1 MNLSDLREALSP
13 LAKFGQEEH
22 SFDIPQENGSPLT
35 VTLRPLLPHEETACQ
50 SRAVQ
55 ILKQAE
61 DEELGEDTRIDRA
74 LANSYFDMF
83 RAEVVSYAIVQVGRN
98 DFRGFKTIQTGKTL
112 PNWVPEQVPLNQAL
126 RDLILESWSRA
137 MLTICFSK
145 YGDLVSKIAKKA
157 DLVVASSLNEIEAE
171 IERTKKRLETL
182 LEEREKRGKG
192 DPSTTLDHVKTLV
205 EFGDQMERRLKGAV
219 EEAEE
224 EARFRKEME
233 ELDQQEQQEQEER
246 GREQREGQGL
256 QVPQEREQVQEAPVA
271 ASPPPRKSLVPD
283 EAPPPTSVPN
293 MSQESRIRAAQQ
305 ALEEFGGVDV
315 ANAVPAGELT
325 TPEGKPVQAYRLPS
339 ETITQRGRP
348 SPHTAPTKVA
358 ETGADPRRGTE
369 NPNFRPPKR

>member
-35 VTLRPLLPHEETACQ
+35 VTLRPLLPYEETACQ
-50 SRAVQ
+50 SRALQ

-83 RAEVVSYAIVQVGRN
+83 RAEVVSYAIVQVGSN
-98 DFRGFKTIQTGKTL
+98 NFRGVKTIQTGKTL
-112 PNWVPEQVPLNQAL
+112 PNGVPEQVPLNQAL

-192 DPSTTLDHVKTLV
+192 DPSATLDHVKTLV
-205 EFGDQMERRLKGAV
+205 EFGEQMEKRLQGAV

-233 ELDQQEQQEQEER
+233 ELDRQEQEER
-246 GREQREGQGL
+246 AQDQREIQA
-256 QVPQEREQVQEAPVA
+256 QQEREQAPAVA
-271 ASPPPRKSLVPD
+271 ISPPPRKSLIPD

-293 MSQESRIRAAQQ
+293 MSQENRIRAAQQ

-339 ETITQRGRP
+339 ETITQRGR
-348 SPHTAPTKVA
+348 SPFKPAKVA